1 MKHAAIPL
9 RRIITEPRV
18 CEPEEFDADEFAFES
33 FVAEAEPDEVDEGDE
48 IQRSAIAEHA
58 SMQVRS
64 YGR

>member
-9 RRIITEPRV
+9 RRIITEPTMRSDDYDWPW
-18 CEPEEFDADEFAFES
+18 EYDEFES
-33 FVAEAEPDEVDEGDE
+33 FVACASEETNEGDE